1 MVYIRPDSS
10 RVQSPSLSLS
20 HPRSGPSR
28 SFFVSSFVPV
38 LYNSDLTQRG
48 APSPRTPVVSISR
61 TRYSLDRYASRLSLF
76 CLSNIHSTAMWV
88 RIGRLLCSCSRSR
101 GCNAATIRYSATA
114 VTLIAIIL
122 LRLSY
127 LCRDISGVLNVSCLN
142 LKHRSESQYSF
153 LSFSFCTE
161 MCILVKRH
169 SFFLQNLFINVN

>member
-1 MVYIRPDSS
+1 MANTDGCDIFSWSTFARIVQECRVPLFLSPIPARVLLGLSSFPPSFPCYITPI
-10 RVQSPSLSLS
+10 SPSA
-20 HPRSGPSR
+20 
-28 SFFVSSFVPV
+28 
-38 LYNSDLTQRG
+38 G
-48 APSPRTPVVSISR
+48 APSPCTPVVSISR

-101 GCNAATIRYSATA
+101 GCNAATIRYLATA

-127 LCRDISGVLNVSCLN
+127 LCRDISGVLNVPCSN

-153 LSFSFCTE
+153 LSPSF
-161 MCILVKRH
+161 
-169 SFFLQNLFINVN
+169 